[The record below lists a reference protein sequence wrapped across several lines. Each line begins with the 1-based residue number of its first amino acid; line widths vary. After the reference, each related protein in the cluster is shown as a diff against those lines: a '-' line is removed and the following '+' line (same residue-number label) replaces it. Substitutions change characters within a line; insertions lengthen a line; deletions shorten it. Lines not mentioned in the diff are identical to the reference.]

1 MGTTHNDQTPRRIAL
16 GVLNTFVGSIT
27 ANVVLES
34 ADRHLGKSN
43 LSADTCP
50 TDQFIDALLSHSKH
64 FVSNEAIRERVGQAL
79 RSALDD
85 THQARAGRVPPK
97 TPAAPRREDETTGT
111 LNALWLSASVNDVQS
126 KLHIQSDADIM
137 EARRSCKELCTE
149 LGFSALDCVKVVTV
163 VSELARNIQRYAGS
177 GTILVTAI
185 HGPRRGIEVV
195 ATDHGPGIPNLDQ
208 VLRGNHKSTTGMG
221 RGLVGSKAIMD
232 EFDLSTKPSAG
243 TRVRARKYVDRSS

>member
-1 MGTTHNDQTPRRIAL
+1 MGTTHDDQTPRRIAL
-16 GVLNTFVGSIT
+16 GVLNSFVGSIT

-43 LSADTCP
+43 LSADKCP
-50 TDQFIDALLSHSKH
+50 TDQFIDAVLSYCKL
-64 FVSNEAIRERVGQAL
+64 FVFNQGTLGRLGQAL

-85 THQARAGRVPPK
+85 THQARAARVPPK
-97 TPAAPRREDETTGT
+97 TPVLPRREDEVTAT
-111 LNALWLSASVNDVQS
+111 LNTLGLSTSVSDVQS

-137 EARRSCKELCTE
+137 EARRSCKELCAE

-177 GTILVTAI
+177 GTIMVTAI

-243 TRVRARKYVDRSS
+243 TRVRARKYVDRPT

>member
-1 MGTTHNDQTPRRIAL
+1 MGTTHDDQTPRRIAL
-16 GVLNTFVGSIT
+16 GVLNTFVGGIT

-34 ADRHLGKSN
+34 ADRQLGKSN

-50 TDQFIDALLSHSKH
+50 TDQFIDAVLSYSKL
-64 FVSNEAIRERVGQAL
+64 FVFNEGTIGRLGQAL
-79 RSALDD
+79 RSALDH
-85 THQARAGRVPPK
+85 THQARAARVPLK
-97 TPAAPRREDETTGT
+97 TPVLPRREDEVTGT
-111 LNALWLSASVNDVQS
+111 LNTLGLSTSVSDVQS

-177 GTILVTAI
+177 GTIMVTAI

-195 ATDHGPGIPNLDQ
+195 ATDHGPGISNLDQ

-243 TRVRARKYVDRSS
+243 TRVRARKYVDRTS